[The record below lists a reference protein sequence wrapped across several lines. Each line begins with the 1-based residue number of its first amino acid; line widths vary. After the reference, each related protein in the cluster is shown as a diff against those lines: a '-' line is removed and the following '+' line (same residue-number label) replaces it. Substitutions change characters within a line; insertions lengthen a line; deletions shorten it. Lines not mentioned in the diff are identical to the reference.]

1 MRRYPVA
8 QWQHSWIVVDT
19 SERDDL
25 TKLEM
30 HGNEGWELVSVQ
42 TLPHPTKTMFVMFF
56 KRPKG

>member
-1 MRRYPVA
+1 MA

-19 SERDDL
+19 TERDDL

-42 TLPHPTKTMFVMFF
+42 TLPHPTKTMFVLFF
-56 KRPKG
+56 KRPKA